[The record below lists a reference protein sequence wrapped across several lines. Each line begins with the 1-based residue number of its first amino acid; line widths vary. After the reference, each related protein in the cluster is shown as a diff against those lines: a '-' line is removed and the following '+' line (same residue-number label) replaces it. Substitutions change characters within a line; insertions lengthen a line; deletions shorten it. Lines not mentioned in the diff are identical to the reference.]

1 MCPVCASFER
11 DVERGMVA
19 SWVACMVVP
28 EADLTVGPVVV
39 AVMVVH
45 VLLSVGL
52 MFAAPQAVE
61 NLSWLA
67 MLVGVVV
74 ALKVHWLVLGFRTM
88 LVRRVV

>member
-1 MCPVCASFER
+1 MCPVCAFFER

-28 EADLTVGPVVV
+28 EADLTVGPAVV

-52 MFAAPQAVE
+52 M
-61 NLSWLA
+61 
-67 MLVGVVV
+67 
-74 ALKVHWLVLGFRTM
+74 
-88 LVRRVV
+88 